1 MTGRTRR
8 RGVRLE
14 SRAMPSEW
22 LFLFAPGLRELL
34 PFFPVHCFTSD
45 RYRGTRYASGC
56 FCLHRELRELLPCF
70 PVHCFTCGLF
80 CLASDPHSK
89 QRLLT
94 YHPRTYL
101 CCDWLCH
108 SPTCG
113 SFPLVSDP
121 HSKQRLLTHPCSYLC
136 CDLLCQS
143 VLPVAYFL
151 SGFRPTLQ
159 AATTHPPLLISVM

>member
-80 CLASDPHSK
+80 SVWLQTHTPSSDYSPTTLAHTCAVIGYATVLPVVHSLLFQTHTRSSDYSPTLAHICAVICYASQSYLWLIFCLASDPHSK
-89 QRLLT
+89 Q
-94 YHPRTYL
+94 
-101 CCDWLCH
+101 
-108 SPTCG
+108 
-113 SFPLVSDP
+113 
-121 HSKQRLLTHPCSYLC
+121 QLLTHPRSYL
-136 CDLLCQS
+136 
-143 VLPVAYFL
+143 
-151 SGFRPTLQ
+151 
-159 AATTHPPLLISVM
+159 